1 MFADTITLALTGVG
15 NKTLI
20 RINQDQY
27 ASEYLLRE
35 ALEATRMKIRH
46 SKVVDRTSKLFYDR
60 HNVEI
65 VRTIFATTTAA
76 EYQQKA
82 YLVWETLPSDGAQ
95 AVAGALSSWM
105 QSTTPKANLA
115 GLVAWES

>member
-1 MFADTITLALTGVG
+1 MYADTITLALTGVG

-35 ALEATRMKIRH
+35 ALESTRLKIRH
-46 SKVVDRTSKLFYDR
+46 SKVVDRTTKQTYDR

-65 VRTIFATTTAA
+65 VRTIFAASPAA

-82 YLVWETLPSDGAQ
+82 YLVWETLPSDGSQ
-95 AVAGALSSWM
+95 AVAGALAGWM
-105 QSTTPKANLA
+105 QSTSPKANLA

>member
-1 MFADTITLALTGVG
+1 MYADTIVLALTGFG
-15 NKTLI
+15 NVTVI

-27 ASEYLLRE
+27 ASEYLFRDATHMVQLR
-35 ALEATRMKIRH
+35 IRH
-46 SKVVDRTSKLFYDR
+46 SKVNDKKRNQSYDR

-65 VRTIFATTTAA
+65 VRTIFATSTVA
-76 EYQQKA
+76 EYVQKA

-105 QSTTPKANLA
+105 QSTSPKANLA

>member
-15 NKTLI
+15 NKTVI

-35 ALEATRMKIRH
+35 ATESTRLRIRH
-46 SKVVDRTSKLFYDR
+46 SKVLDKDTGQTYDR

-65 VRTIFATTTAA
+65 VRTIFATSTVAQ
-76 EYQQKA
+76 YQQKC
-82 YLVWETLPSDGAQ
+82 YVVWETLPSDGAQ
-95 AVAGALSSWM
+95 AVAGGLAAWM